1 MQRVLNRWRQRD
13 DFAPDLRTIALIAPG
28 QLVSRRTLPVVR
40 RLYRVRNGR
49 APVTTATTP
58 SGVEVRV
65 FRPAHSS
72 GHLPAL
78 LWIHGGGYVIGSAA
92 QDDRWAR
99 AMAERV
105 GIEVVTVDYRL
116 APEHPYP
123 AAIEDCLDALR
134 WMTDQADIDPT
145 RIAIGG
151 NSAGGGL
158 AAALAFRARDEG
170 VGLRLQLLTYPM
182 LDDRTRQPDPHHRL
196 WNASANMFGW
206 ASYLGGAD
214 PQEAVPAR
222 RTDLA
227 GLPSAWIGVGT
238 LDLFATED
246 RGYAD
251 RLRAAGVE
259 CQVDEVPGA
268 FHGFDIVAPRTS
280 IAQDFFARQ
289 CDAVRRALAHD

>member
-1 MQRVLNRWRQRD
+1 MLTRWRIRN
-13 DFAPDLRTIALIAPG
+13 DFAPDLRRVALIAPA

-58 SGVEVRV
+58 SGVAVRV

-72 GHLPAL
+72 GRLPAL
-78 LWIHGGGYVIGSAA
+78 LWIHGGGYVTGSAA

-99 AMAERV
+99 AMAERA

-134 WMTDQADIDPT
+134 WMTDQPDTDTT

-158 AAALAFRARDEG
+158 AAALAFRARDDG
-170 VGLRLQLLTYPM
+170 VAVRLQLLTYPM
-182 LDDRTRQPDPHHRL
+182 LDDRTREPDPHHRL
-196 WNASANMFGW
+196 WNASANDFGW
-206 ASYLGGAD
+206 SSYLGDAD
-214 PQEAVPAR
+214 TREAVPAR

-227 GLPSAWIGVGT
+227 GLPPAWIGVGT

-246 RGYAD
+246 RDYAE

-259 CQVDEVPGA
+259 CQVDVVPGA
-268 FHGFDIVAPRTS
+268 FHGFDIVAPRT
-280 IAQDFFARQ
+280 ATAEDFFARQ
-289 CDAVRRALAHD
+289 CEAVRRALAHD